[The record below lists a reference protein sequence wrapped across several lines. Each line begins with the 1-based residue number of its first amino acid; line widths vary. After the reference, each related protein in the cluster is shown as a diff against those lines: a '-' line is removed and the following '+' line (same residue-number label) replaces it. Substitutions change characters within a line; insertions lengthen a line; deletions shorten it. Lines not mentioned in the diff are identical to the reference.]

1 MKKIKVSIIVPVYN
15 VYEKIEKCL
24 KSLIN
29 QTLTD
34 IEIIVVNDGS
44 LDNSQIIIDEYA
56 NKDKRIKS
64 FIKKNGGLS
73 DARNYGLNNAIGE
86 YIMFVDSDD
95 YIDINACEKLYNEA
109 IKDNLD
115 ILVGNYYEVKKDK
128 IIPNI
133 TICDSSIS
141 TGNEFIKKYFSQKEV
156 SIMSWLLFCK
166 RRFLTQNNLKFLKG
180 IYHEDEE
187 FTPRAFLKTNRIK
200 FTDYRFYY
208 YVYNENSIT
217 TKKDK
222 TKNIESIY
230 FICDELEKKYNLI
243 EDKETKKLLIDR
255 LVYIRLLAFGM
266 QNDYNKKFAFSRK
279 KIFNK
284 SVKLKNKIKTLFFCI
299 SPNLYFKLIK
309 IKNGG

>member
-115 ILVGNYYEVKKDK
+115 ISLNKYFLIFSKFDE
-128 IIPNI
+128 
-133 TICDSSIS
+133 
-141 TGNEFIKKYFSQKEV
+141 IKK
-156 SIMSWLLFCK
+156 
-166 RRFLTQNNLKFLKG
+166 LK
-180 IYHEDEE
+180 Y
-187 FTPRAFLKTNRIK
+187 
-200 FTDYRFYY
+200 
-208 YVYNENSIT
+208 
-217 TKKDK
+217 
-222 TKNIESIY
+222 
-230 FICDELEKKYNLI
+230 C
-243 EDKETKKLLIDR
+243 
-255 LVYIRLLAFGM
+255 
-266 QNDYNKKFAFSRK
+266 
-279 KIFNK
+279 
-284 SVKLKNKIKTLFFCI
+284 
-299 SPNLYFKLIK
+299 
-309 IKNGG
+309 